1 MITSESIKAIAPALL
16 QAQQNITF
24 AAKES
29 TNPHFRSKYAS
40 LSSVIDAIK
49 PALNNNGIVFL
60 QFVSPSDD
68 GKLHLTTRLLHTSG
82 EYMEDT
88 ASCPLAKNDPQG
100 YGSALTYL
108 RRYTLASVIG
118 LYQDDDDGQAASL
131 RADDFLNRIKASKTI
146 NELEKNYLAV
156 YDQVKNDKL
165 LTSMVIKEKDRMKG
179 VLNVAE

>member
-1 MITSESIKAIAPALL
+1 MITSESIQAIAPALL

-49 PALNNNGIVFL
+49 PALNNAGIVFI

-68 GKLHLTTRLLHTSG
+68 GRLNLTTRLLHTSG
-82 EYMEDT
+82 EWIEST
-88 ASCPLAKNDPQG
+88 ATCPLAKNDPQG

-108 RRYTLASVIG
+108 RRYTLATVVG

-131 RADDFLNRIKASKTI
+131 KADDFLNRIKTSKTI
-146 NELEKNYLAV
+146 QELEQNYLSV
-156 YDQVKNDKL
+156 LNEVKQDKL
-165 LTSMVIKEKDRMKG
+165 LTQLVIKEKDKMKA
-179 VLNVAE
+179 VLNVAK